1 MRIFQIL
8 ALIILIQ
15 IFIPIVLS
23 EEITTL
29 WDGDSFTVDEALT
42 KKVDL
47 NSVLDKEK
55 ANKIS
60 QGISE
65 GYFKRYFDLLSV
77 KEDETG
83 ILLNFSFNIV
93 GYNATVRNTTQ
104 LHEITKILTLY
115 DSITLLKNCIG
126 DYEVAET
133 VLNHDGT
140 LHIEAISSDKRYKGA
155 INLETAKCQKDDL
168 IYGTKTFYENPYVTP
183 VELNKSSNS
192 PENHS
197 LIYFLISFSILAGL
211 ILIKIKK

>member
-77 KEDETG
+77 KEDET
-83 ILLNFSFNIV
+83 
-93 GYNATVRNTTQ
+93 
-104 LHEITKILTLY
+104 
-115 DSITLLKNCIG
+115 
-126 DYEVAET
+126 
-133 VLNHDGT
+133 
-140 LHIEAISSDKRYKGA
+140 
-155 INLETAKCQKDDL
+155 
-168 IYGTKTFYENPYVTP
+168 
-183 VELNKSSNS
+183 
-192 PENHS
+192 
-197 LIYFLISFSILAGL
+197 
-211 ILIKIKK
+211 